1 MGARAPLYL
10 NVVSPLLGNTTSNIS
25 VAPALR
31 RRVSVR
37 SKPGALLFSLIL
49 SFFSLLLS
57 CDLHLLC
64 FACCSVPRVS
74 LKTSSHVRSS
84 VSGVDCEGWSNG
96 AGSVY
101 SQAEESA
108 FRAVQ
113 GAPLTPWRA
122 SSAWRRVGVSP
133 SVSSAVFGLSW
144 SRRAMVVWCR
154 FSVFS
159 WASRSGGICSTCDL
173 RASEVRL
180 LEGVCSSCVE
190 ARGGL
195 A

>member
-1 MGARAPLYL
+1 MLTYGKLVHIFLSFAT
-10 NVVSPLLGNTTSNIS
+10 VDFSPLLCWHIS

-154 FSVFS
+154 ELGAFFT
-159 WASRSGGICSTCDL
+159 WCSF
-173 RASEVRL
+173 
-180 LEGVCSSCVE
+180 
-190 ARGGL
+190 
-195 A
+195 

>member
-1 MGARAPLYL
+1 
-10 NVVSPLLGNTTSNIS
+10 
-25 VAPALR
+25 

-37 SKPGALLFSLIL
+37 SKPGTLLFSLIL

-64 FACCSVPRVS
+64 FSCCSVPRVS

-122 SSAWRRVGVSP
+122 SSALAVGFFCSLRSVLVST
-133 SVSSAVFGLSW
+133 SD
-144 SRRAMVVWCR
+144 
-154 FSVFS
+154 
-159 WASRSGGICSTCDL
+159 GGICSTCDL

-180 LEGVCSSCVE
+180 LEGVCSSC
-190 ARGGL
+190 
-195 A
+195 